1 MQGGV
6 WGGFVATLLAGLA
19 TGLGGVPLLF
29 WRKDVPRRLS
39 DLMLG
44 FAAGVMLAATAF
56 SLLVPALEQG
66 GLIPG
71 TGGVVLGALFLYGLD
86 RFVPHIHPAFGRQEG
101 LNSYVARVWLL
112 ILAITIHNFPEGF
125 SVGVVMGTGD
135 VQAGLGLALAMALQ
149 NIPEGLAV
157 AAPLVREGY
166 SKGRALLY
174 AALSG
179 LAEPVA
185 GTVGVLAVQSI
196 DRILPWALAFAAGAM
211 LYVVSDEMIP
221 ESHREGYE
229 VEATLGFIAGFV
241 VMMAL
246 DNAFG

>member
-6 WGGFVATLLAGLA
+6 WGALIASLLAGLA

-71 TGGVVLGALFLYGLD
+71 VGGVVVGALFLYALD
-86 RFVPHIHPAFGRQEG
+86 RLVPHVHPALGRQEG
-101 LNSYVARVWLL
+101 LNSTVARVWLL

-185 GTVGVLAVQSI
+185 GTLGALAVQSI
-196 DRILPWALAFAAGAM
+196 ARVLPWALAFAAGAM